1 MIRRKST
8 EVLAIVLV
16 LVMLVVSCL
25 MPCFAEAVGGIERQY
40 ESTLFGTNLITV
52 DIQMDADD
60 WQDMLD
66 NALSETYYAADVTI
80 NGQTFE
86 NVGIR
91 PKGNTSL
98 TQVAS
103 SDSDRYSFKIEFDH
117 YQDGQTCWGLDKLVL
132 NNLIS
137 DATYLKE
144 YFVYDMF
151 AFLDMPASDYAMA
164 EITVNGEPWGI
175 YLALEGVEES
185 FLTRNFGASPGE
197 LYKPENMGGG
207 GPGGMMDK
215 DEDEIREMMGLGED
229 EELPEMPE
237 MGEMPQMGEMPEPPD
252 GAQMPGQPPMASTDD
267 TQDTGDTQPAQDTQP
282 TDTQN
287 DQTTTDS
294 QPSDPSDSTQTA
306 PADDQTRE
314 GFQHGGGR
322 GGMGGGMSSGGSDL
336 NYIDDDLDSYETIWE
351 GEVTDTDD
359 ADHQRVVEALK
370 KISEG
375 DLSGV
380 DVDLM
385 CKYMAVQTFV
395 VNLDSLSGNMAH
407 NYYLYEKDGQLAL
420 LPWDYNL
427 AFGGFMSGDA
437 SSTINF
443 PIDTPVS
450 SVSMED
456 RQILAVILN
465 DEDACALYHSYLEQ
479 LCTEYVQGGQFE
491 LTYTML
497 RGLLDSRVATKEHDP
512 TAFYTADEYTEA
524 VEMLKTVIERRAES
538 ILGQLDGTIPSTTDG
553 QQADSSTLVDAS
565 NLDLS
570 IMGSQFGGGGHG
582 GNGAEGGMMGR
593 GGKMMPGAAGQQSQD
608 TASVPDDASQPST
621 EATTDTTQTT
631 AAQSAQPPEV
641 SGEKPSGTP
650 PDGQTPPDMASE
662 SNLSTT
668 S

>member
-25 MPCFAEAVGGIERQY
+25 MPCFAEAAGGMEQQY

-80 NGQTFE
+80 DGQTFE

-132 NNLIS
+132 NNLMS

-197 LYKPENMGGG
+197 LYKPENMGGD

-237 MGEMPQMGEMPEPPD
+237 MGEMPQIGEMP
-252 GAQMPGQPPMASTDD
+252 
-267 TQDTGDTQPAQDTQP
+267 
-282 TDTQN
+282 
-287 DQTTTDS
+287 
-294 QPSDPSDSTQTA
+294 DPSDNTQTT

-380 DVDLM
+380 DVDLL

-450 SVSMED
+450 GVSMED
-456 RQILAVILN
+456 RQIFAVILN
-465 DEDACALYHSYLEQ
+465 DEDACALYHSYLEK

-497 RGLLDSRVATKEHDP
+497 RGLLDSRVATEEHDP

-565 NLDLS
+565 DLDLS

-582 GNGAEGGMMGR
+582 GNSAEGGMMGR
-593 GGKMMPGAAGQQSQD
+593 GGKMMPGAAGQQSED
-608 TASVPDDASQPST
+608 TAAAPDGASQPSADT
-621 EATTDTTQTT
+621 AADTTQTT
-631 AAQSAQPPEV
+631 ATQSTQPPEAG
-641 SGEKPSGTP
+641 GEKPSGTP
-650 PDGQTPPDMASE
+650 PNGQTPPDMASE
-662 SNLSTT
+662 SNSPT

>member
-25 MPCFAEAVGGIERQY
+25 MPCFAEAAGGIEQQY
-40 ESTLFGTNLITV
+40 ESTLFSTNLITV
-52 DIQMDADD
+52 DIQIDADD

-80 NGQTFE
+80 DGQTFE

-132 NNLIS
+132 NNLMS

-197 LYKPENMGGG
+197 LYKPENMDGG

-252 GAQMPGQPPMASTDD
+252 D
-267 TQDTGDTQPAQDTQP
+267 TQIT
-282 TDTQN
+282 
-287 DQTTTDS
+287 
-294 QPSDPSDSTQTA
+294 

-351 GEVTDTDD
+351 GEVTETDD

-456 RQILAVILN
+456 RQIFAVILN
-465 DEDACALYHSYLEQ
+465 DEDACALYHSYLEK

-497 RGLLDSRVATKEHDP
+497 RGLLDSRVATEEHDP

-565 NLDLS
+565 DLDLS

-582 GNGAEGGMMGR
+582 GNGAEGGRMGR
-593 GGKMMPGAAGQQSQD
+593 GGKMMPGAAGQQNED
-608 TASVPDDASQPST
+608 TAAAPDDASQPSADT
-621 EATTDTTQTT
+621 AADTTQTT
-631 AAQSAQPPEV
+631 AAQSAQPPEAG
-641 SGEKPSGTP
+641 GEKPSGTP

-662 SNLSTT
+662 SNLSTI

>member
-25 MPCFAEAVGGIERQY
+25 MPCFAEAAGGIEQQY
-40 ESTLFGTNLITV
+40 ESALFGTNLITV

-132 NNLIS
+132 NNLMS
-137 DATYLKE
+137 DETYLKE

-215 DEDEIREMMGLGED
+215 DEDEIREMMGLSED

-237 MGEMPQMGEMPEPPD
+237 KGEMPQMGEMPEPPD

-267 TQDTGDTQPAQDTQP
+267 TQDTGDTQPAQDTQSG
-282 TDTQN
+282 DAQ
-287 DQTTTDS
+287 DG
-294 QPSDPSDSTQTA
+294 
-306 PADDQTRE
+306 QTRE
-314 GFQHGGGR
+314 GFQRGGGR

-456 RQILAVILN
+456 RQIFAVILN
-465 DEDACALYHSYLEQ
+465 DEDACALYHSYLEK

-497 RGLLDSRVATKEHDP
+497 RGLLDSRVATEEHDP

-538 ILGQLDGTIPSTTDG
+538 ILGQLDGTIPSTIDG

-565 NLDLS
+565 DLDLS
-570 IMGSQFGGGGHG
+570 IMGSQFGGG
-582 GNGAEGGMMGR
+582 MMGH
-593 GGKMMPGAAGQQSQD
+593 GGKMMPGAAGQQSED
-608 TASVPDDASQPST
+608 TAAAPDGASQPST
-621 EATTDTTQTT
+621 DATTDTTQTT
-631 AAQSAQPPEV
+631 ATQSAQPPEAG
-641 SGEKPSGTP
+641 GEKPSGTP

>member
-25 MPCFAEAVGGIERQY
+25 MPCFAEAVGGVEQQY

-132 NNLIS
+132 NNLMS

-215 DEDEIREMMGLGED
+215 DEDEIREMMGLSKD

-252 GAQMPGQPPMASTDD
+252 GAQMPGQTASTDV
-267 TQDTGDTQPAQDTQP
+267 TQNTGDTQPAQDTQSG
-282 TDTQN
+282 DAQ
-287 DQTTTDS
+287 DG
-294 QPSDPSDSTQTA
+294 
-306 PADDQTRE
+306 QTRE
-314 GFQHGGGR
+314 GFQRGGGR

-351 GEVTDTDD
+351 GEVTETDD

-427 AFGGFMSGDA
+427 AFGRFMSGDA

-450 SVSMED
+450 GVSMED
-456 RQILAVILN
+456 RQIFAVILN
-465 DEDACALYHSYLEQ
+465 DEEACALYHSYLEK

-497 RGLLDSRVATKEHDP
+497 RGLLDSRVATEEHDP

-538 ILGQLDGTIPSTTDG
+538 ILGQLDGTIPSTIDG

-565 NLDLS
+565 DLDLS
-570 IMGSQFGGGGHG
+570 IMGSQFGGG
-582 GNGAEGGMMGR
+582 MMGH
-593 GGKMMPGAAGQQSQD
+593 GGKMMPGAAGQQSED
-608 TASVPDDASQPST
+608 TAAAPDGASQPST
-621 EATTDTTQTT
+621 DATTDTTQTT
-631 AAQSAQPPEV
+631 ATQSAQPPEAG
-641 SGEKPSGTP
+641 GEKPSGTP

>member
-25 MPCFAEAVGGIERQY
+25 MPCFAEAAGGIEQQY

-132 NNLIS
+132 NNLMS

-215 DEDEIREMMGLGED
+215 DEDEIREMMGLSED

-237 MGEMPQMGEMPEPPD
+237 KGEMPQMGEMPEPPD

-267 TQDTGDTQPAQDTQP
+267 TQDTGDTQPAQDTQSG
-282 TDTQN
+282 DAQ
-287 DQTTTDS
+287 DG
-294 QPSDPSDSTQTA
+294 
-306 PADDQTRE
+306 QTRE
-314 GFQHGGGR
+314 GFQRGGGR

-456 RQILAVILN
+456 RQIFAVILN
-465 DEDACALYHSYLEQ
+465 DEDACALYHSYLEK

-497 RGLLDSRVATKEHDP
+497 RGLLDSRVATEEHDP

-553 QQADSSTLVDAS
+553 QQVDSSTLVDAS
-565 NLDLS
+565 DLDLS
-570 IMGSQFGGGGHG
+570 IMGSQFGGG
-582 GNGAEGGMMGR
+582 MMGH
-593 GGKMMPGAAGQQSQD
+593 GGKMMPGAAGQQSED
-608 TASVPDDASQPST
+608 TAAAPDGASQPST

-631 AAQSAQPPEV
+631 AAQSTQPPEV

-650 PDGQTPPDMASE
+650 PDGQTPPNMASE

>member
-25 MPCFAEAVGGIERQY
+25 MPCFAEAAGGIEQQY

-132 NNLIS
+132 NNLMS
-137 DATYLKE
+137 DETYLKE

-215 DEDEIREMMGLGED
+215 DEDEIREMMGLSKD

-237 MGEMPQMGEMPEPPD
+237 KGEMPQMGEMPEPPD

-267 TQDTGDTQPAQDTQP
+267 TQDTGDTQPAQDTQSG
-282 TDTQN
+282 DAQ
-287 DQTTTDS
+287 DG
-294 QPSDPSDSTQTA
+294 
-306 PADDQTRE
+306 QTRE
-314 GFQHGGGR
+314 GFQRGGGR

-456 RQILAVILN
+456 RQIFAVILN
-465 DEDACALYHSYLEQ
+465 DEDACALYHSYLEK

-497 RGLLDSRVATKEHDP
+497 RGLLDSRVATEEHDP

-538 ILGQLDGTIPSTTDG
+538 ILGQLDGTIPSTIDG

-565 NLDLS
+565 DLDLS
-570 IMGSQFGGGGHG
+570 IMGSQFGGG
-582 GNGAEGGMMGR
+582 MMGH
-593 GGKMMPGAAGQQSQD
+593 GGKMMPGAAGQQSED
-608 TASVPDDASQPST
+608 TAAAPDGASQPST
-621 EATTDTTQTT
+621 DATTDTTQTT
-631 AAQSAQPPEV
+631 ATQSAQPPEAG
-641 SGEKPSGTP
+641 GEKPSGTP

>member
-25 MPCFAEAVGGIERQY
+25 MPCFAEAVGGVEQQY

-132 NNLIS
+132 NNLMS

-185 FLTRNFGASPGE
+185 FLTRNFGASP
-197 LYKPENMGGG
+197 ENMGGG

-215 DEDEIREMMGLGED
+215 DEDEIREMMGLSKD

-282 TDTQN
+282 ADTQN

-294 QPSDPSDSTQTA
+294 QPTDPSDNTQTA
-306 PADDQTRE
+306 PADGQNRE
-314 GFQHGGGR
+314 GFPHGGG
-322 GGMGGGMSSGGSDL
+322 MGGMSSGGSDL

-359 ADHQRVVEALK
+359 ADHQRVVEALEK
-370 KISEG
+370 VSEG

-456 RQILAVILN
+456 RQIFAVILN
-465 DEDACALYHSYLEQ
+465 DEDALYHSYLEK

-497 RGLLDSRVATKEHDP
+497 RGLLDSRVATEEHDP

-565 NLDLS
+565 DLDLS

-593 GGKMMPGAAGQQSQD
+593 GGKMMPGAAGQQTED
-608 TASVPDDASQPST
+608 TAAAPDDASQPSADT
-621 EATTDTTQTT
+621 ATDTTQTT
-631 AAQSAQPPEV
+631 AAQSAQPPEAG
-641 SGEKPSGTP
+641 GEKPSGTP

>member
-25 MPCFAEAVGGIERQY
+25 MPCFAEAAGGVEQQY

-132 NNLIS
+132 NNLMS

-197 LYKPENMGGG
+197 LYKPEN
-207 GPGGMMDK
+207 
-215 DEDEIREMMGLGED
+215 
-229 EELPEMPE
+229 
-237 MGEMPQMGEMPEPPD
+237 
-252 GAQMPGQPPMASTDD
+252 
-267 TQDTGDTQPAQDTQP
+267 
-282 TDTQN
+282 
-287 DQTTTDS
+287 
-294 QPSDPSDSTQTA
+294 
-306 PADDQTRE
+306 
-314 GFQHGGGR
+314 
-322 GGMGGGMSSGGSDL
+322 MGGGMSSGGSDL

-450 SVSMED
+450 GVSMED
-456 RQILAVILN
+456 RQIFAVILN
-465 DEDACALYHSYLEQ
+465 DEDACALYHSYLEK

-497 RGLLDSRVATKEHDP
+497 RGLLDSRVATEEHDP
-512 TAFYTADEYTEA
+512 TAFYTAEEYTEA

-565 NLDLS
+565 DLDLS
-570 IMGSQFGGGGHG
+570 VMGSQFGGGGHG

-593 GGKMMPGAAGQQSQD
+593 GGKMMPGAAGQQSED
-608 TASVPDDASQPST
+608 APAAPDGASQPSADT
-621 EATTDTTQTT
+621 AADTTQTT
-631 AAQSAQPPEV
+631 AAQSAQP
-641 SGEKPSGTP
+641 SKAGGEKPSGTP

>member
-25 MPCFAEAVGGIERQY
+25 LPCFAEAAGGIEQQY

-132 NNLIS
+132 NNLMS

-207 GPGGMMDK
+207 
-215 DEDEIREMMGLGED
+215 
-229 EELPEMPE
+229 
-237 MGEMPQMGEMPEPPD
+237 
-252 GAQMPGQPPMASTDD
+252 
-267 TQDTGDTQPAQDTQP
+267 
-282 TDTQN
+282 
-287 DQTTTDS
+287 
-294 QPSDPSDSTQTA
+294 
-306 PADDQTRE
+306 
-314 GFQHGGGR
+314 R

-351 GEVTDTDD
+351 GEVTETDD

-380 DVDLM
+380 DVDLL

-524 VEMLKTVIERRAES
+524 VEMLKTVTERRAES

-565 NLDLS
+565 DLDLS

>member
-215 DEDEIREMMGLGED
+215 DEDEIRELMGLGED
-229 EELPEMPE
+229 EELP
-237 MGEMPQMGEMPEPPD
+237 EMPQMGEMPEPPD

-267 TQDTGDTQPAQDTQP
+267 TQDTGDTQPAQDTQS

-294 QPSDPSDSTQTA
+294 QPTEPSDSTQTA

-314 GFQHGGGR
+314 GFQHDGGR

-351 GEVTDTDD
+351 GEVTETDD

-380 DVDLM
+380 DVDLL

-437 SSTINF
+437 LSTINF

-456 RQILAVILN
+456 RQIFAVILN
-465 DEDACALYHSYLEQ
+465 DEDACTLYHSYLEK

-497 RGLLDSRVATKEHDP
+497 RGLLDSRVATEEHDP

-593 GGKMMPGAAGQQSQD
+593 GGKMMPGAAGQQTED
-608 TASVPDDASQPST
+608 AAAAPDDASQPST

-650 PDGQTPPDMASE
+650 PDGQIPPDMASE

>member
-25 MPCFAEAVGGIERQY
+25 MPCFAEAAGGIEQQY
-40 ESTLFGTNLITV
+40 ESTPFGTNLITV

-103 SDSDRYSFKIEFDH
+103 SDSDCYSFKIEFDH
-117 YQDGQTCWGLDKLVL
+117 YQDGQ
-132 NNLIS
+132 N
-137 DATYLKE
+137 
-144 YFVYDMF
+144 
-151 AFLDMPASDYAMA
+151 
-164 EITVNGEPWGI
+164 
-175 YLALEGVEES
+175 
-185 FLTRNFGASPGE
+185 
-197 LYKPENMGGG
+197 
-207 GPGGMMDK
+207 
-215 DEDEIREMMGLGED
+215 
-229 EELPEMPE
+229 
-237 MGEMPQMGEMPEPPD
+237 
-252 GAQMPGQPPMASTDD
+252 
-267 TQDTGDTQPAQDTQP
+267 
-282 TDTQN
+282 
-287 DQTTTDS
+287 
-294 QPSDPSDSTQTA
+294 
-306 PADDQTRE
+306 RE
-314 GFQHGGGR
+314 GFPHG
-322 GGMGGGMSSGGSDL
+322 GGMGGMWSGGSDL

-380 DVDLM
+380 DVDLL

-456 RQILAVILN
+456 RQIFAVILN
-465 DEDACALYHSYLEQ
+465 DEDACALYHSYLEK

-497 RGLLDSRVATKEHDP
+497 RGLLDSRVTTEEHDP

-565 NLDLS
+565 DLDLS
-570 IMGSQFGGGGHG
+570 IMGSQFGGGSHG

-593 GGKMMPGAAGQQSQD
+593 GGKMMPGAAGQQSED
-608 TASVPDDASQPST
+608 TAAAPDDASQPSADT
-621 EATTDTTQTT
+621 ATDTTQTS
-631 AAQSAQPPEV
+631 AAQSAQPPEAG
-641 SGEKPSGTP
+641 GEKPSGTP

>member
-25 MPCFAEAVGGIERQY
+25 MPCFAEAVGGVEQQY

-132 NNLIS
+132 NNLMS
-137 DATYLKE
+137 DETYLKE

-237 MGEMPQMGEMPEPPD
+237 MGEMPQMGEMPEPTD

-267 TQDTGDTQPAQDTQP
+267 TQDTGDTQPAQDTQSG
-282 TDTQN
+282 DAQDGQN
-287 DQTTTDS
+287 
-294 QPSDPSDSTQTA
+294 
-306 PADDQTRE
+306 RE
-314 GFQHGGGR
+314 GFPHGGG
-322 GGMGGGMSSGGSDL
+322 MGGMSSGGSDL

-380 DVDLM
+380 GVDLM

-456 RQILAVILN
+456 RQIFAVILN
-465 DEDACALYHSYLEQ
+465 DEDACALYHSYLEK

-497 RGLLDSRVATKEHDP
+497 RGLLDSRVATEEHDP

-565 NLDLS
+565 DLDLS
-570 IMGSQFGGGGHG
+570 IMGSQFGGG
-582 GNGAEGGMMGR
+582 MMGH
-593 GGKMMPGAAGQQSQD
+593 GGKMMPGAAGQQTED
-608 TASVPDDASQPST
+608 APAAPDGASQPSADT
-621 EATTDTTQTT
+621 ATDTTQTT
-631 AAQSAQPPEV
+631 AAQSTQPPEV
-641 SGEKPSGTP
+641 NGEKPSGTP
-650 PDGQTPPDMASE
+650 PDGQTPPGMASE

>member
-25 MPCFAEAVGGIERQY
+25 MPCFAEAAGGIEQQY

-132 NNLIS
+132 NNLMS

-215 DEDEIREMMGLGED
+215 DEDEIREMMGLSED

-252 GAQMPGQPPMASTDD
+252 GAQMPGQPPMASIDD
-267 TQDTGDTQPAQDTQP
+267 TQDTGDTQPAQDTQSG
-282 TDTQN
+282 DAQDGQN
-287 DQTTTDS
+287 
-294 QPSDPSDSTQTA
+294 
-306 PADDQTRE
+306 RE
-314 GFQHGGGR
+314 GFPHGGG
-322 GGMGGGMSSGGSDL
+322 MGGMSSGGSDL

-380 DVDLM
+380 DVDLL

-456 RQILAVILN
+456 RQIFAVILN
-465 DEDACALYHSYLEQ
+465 DEDACALYHSYLEK
-479 LCTEYVQGGQFE
+479 LCTEYVQGGQVE

-497 RGLLDSRVATKEHDP
+497 RGLLDSRVATEEHDP

-538 ILGQLDGTIPSTTDG
+538 ILGQLDGTIPSTIDG

-565 NLDLS
+565 DLDLS

-593 GGKMMPGAAGQQSQD
+593 GGKMMQGAAGQQSQD

-621 EATTDTTQTT
+621 DATTDTTQTT
-631 AAQSAQPPEV
+631 ATQSAQPPEA

-650 PDGQTPPDMASE
+650 PDGQTPLGMASE

>member
-25 MPCFAEAVGGIERQY
+25 MPCFAEAAGGIEQQY
-40 ESTLFGTNLITV
+40 ESALFGTDLITV

-132 NNLIS
+132 NNLMS

-197 LYKPENMGGG
+197 LYKPEDMGGG
-207 GPGGMMDK
+207 GPGGMMNK

-267 TQDTGDTQPAQDTQP
+267 TQDTGDTQPAQDTQS

-287 DQTTTDS
+287 DQTTTAS
-294 QPSDPSDSTQTA
+294 QPTDPSDNTQTA

-314 GFQHGGGR
+314 GFQRGGGR

-380 DVDLM
+380 DVDLL

-465 DEDACALYHSYLEQ
+465 DEDACALYHSYLEK

-497 RGLLDSRVATKEHDP
+497 RGLLDSRVATEEHDP

-538 ILGQLDGTIPSTTDG
+538 ILGQLDGPIPSTIDG

-565 NLDLS
+565 DLDLS
-570 IMGSQFGGGGHG
+570 VMGSQFGGGGHG

-593 GGKMMPGAAGQQSQD
+593 GGKMMQGAAGQQSQD
-608 TASVPDDASQPST
+608 TAAAPDDASQPSADT
-621 EATTDTTQTT
+621 AADTTQTT
-631 AAQSAQPPEV
+631 ATQSAQPPEV

-650 PDGQTPPDMASE
+650 PDGQTPLGMASE

>member
-267 TQDTGDTQPAQDTQP
+267 TQDTGDTQSAQDTQS

-294 QPSDPSDSTQTA
+294 QPTEPSDSTQTA

-322 GGMGGGMSSGGSDL
+322 GGMGSGMSSGGSDL

-351 GEVTDTDD
+351 GEVTETDD

-380 DVDLM
+380 DVDLL

-437 SSTINF
+437 LSTINF

-465 DEDACALYHSYLEQ
+465 DEDACALYHSYLEK

-497 RGLLDSRVATKEHDP
+497 RGLLDSRVATEEHDP

-593 GGKMMPGAAGQQSQD
+593 GGKMMPGAAGQQSED
-608 TASVPDDASQPST
+608 TAAAPDDASQPSN

-631 AAQSAQPPEV
+631 AAQSAQPPKV

>member
-25 MPCFAEAVGGIERQY
+25 MPCFAEAVGGVEQQY

-117 YQDGQTCWGLDKLVL
+117 YQDGQTCWGLGKLVL
-132 NNLIS
+132 NNLMS

-237 MGEMPQMGEMPEPPD
+237 KGEMPQMGEMPEPPD
-252 GAQMPGQPPMASTDD
+252 GAQMPGQPPMASIDD
-267 TQDTGDTQPAQDTQP
+267 TQDTGDTQPAQDTQSG
-282 TDTQN
+282 DAQDGQN
-287 DQTTTDS
+287 
-294 QPSDPSDSTQTA
+294 
-306 PADDQTRE
+306 RE
-314 GFQHGGGR
+314 GFPHGGG
-322 GGMGGGMSSGGSDL
+322 MGGMSSGGSDL

-359 ADHQRVVEALK
+359 ADHQRVVEALEK
-370 KISEG
+370 VSEG

-380 DVDLM
+380 DVDLL

-456 RQILAVILN
+456 RQIFAVILN
-465 DEDACALYHSYLEQ
+465 DEDACALYHSYLEK

-497 RGLLDSRVATKEHDP
+497 RGLLDSRVATEEHDP

-565 NLDLS
+565 DLDLS
-570 IMGSQFGGGGHG
+570 IMGSQFGGG
-582 GNGAEGGMMGR
+582 MMGH
-593 GGKMMPGAAGQQSQD
+593 GGKMMPGAAGQQTED
-608 TASVPDDASQPST
+608 APAAPDGASQPST

-631 AAQSAQPPEV
+631 AAQSTQPPEV
-641 SGEKPSGTP
+641 NGEKPSGTP
-650 PDGQTPPDMASE
+650 PDGQTPPGMASE

>member
-25 MPCFAEAVGGIERQY
+25 MPCFAEAAGGIEQQY

-132 NNLIS
+132 NNLMS

-215 DEDEIREMMGLGED
+215 DEDEIREMMGLSED

-252 GAQMPGQPPMASTDD
+252 GAQMPGPPPMASIDD
-267 TQDTGDTQPAQDTQP
+267 TQDTGDTQPAQDTQSG
-282 TDTQN
+282 DAQDGQN
-287 DQTTTDS
+287 
-294 QPSDPSDSTQTA
+294 
-306 PADDQTRE
+306 RE
-314 GFQHGGGR
+314 GFPHGGG
-322 GGMGGGMSSGGSDL
+322 MGGMSSGGSDL

-450 SVSMED
+450 SVSVDD
-456 RQILAVILN
+456 RQIFAVILN
-465 DEDACALYHSYLEQ
+465 DEDACALYHSYLEK

-497 RGLLDSRVATKEHDP
+497 RGLLDSRVATEEHDP
-512 TAFYTADEYTEA
+512 TAFYTTDEYTEA

-565 NLDLS
+565 DLDLS
-570 IMGSQFGGGGHG
+570 VMGSQFGGGGHG

-593 GGKMMPGAAGQQSQD
+593 GGKMMQGAAGQQTED
-608 TASVPDDASQPST
+608 TAAAPDGASQPST

-631 AAQSAQPPEV
+631 ATQSAQPPEV

-650 PDGQTPPDMASE
+650 PDGQTPPNMAAE

>member
-1 MIRRKST
+1 M
-8 EVLAIVLV
+8 
-16 LVMLVVSCL
+16 
-25 MPCFAEAVGGIERQY
+25 
-40 ESTLFGTNLITV
+40 
-52 DIQMDADD
+52 
-60 WQDMLD
+60 
-66 NALSETYYAADVTI
+66 
-80 NGQTFE
+80 
-86 NVGIR
+86 
-91 PKGNTSL
+91 
-98 TQVAS
+98 
-103 SDSDRYSFKIEFDH
+103 
-117 YQDGQTCWGLDKLVL
+117 L
-132 NNLIS
+132 NNLMS

-237 MGEMPQMGEMPEPPD
+237 MGEMPEPPD

-267 TQDTGDTQPAQDTQP
+267 TQDTSDTQP

-314 GFQHGGGR
+314 GFQHDGGR
-322 GGMGGGMSSGGSDL
+322 GGMGGMWSGGSDL

-351 GEVTDTDD
+351 GEVTETDD

-380 DVDLM
+380 DVNLL

-456 RQILAVILN
+456 RQIFAVILN

-524 VEMLKTVIERRAES
+524 VEMLKTVTERRAES

-565 NLDLS
+565 DLDLS

-593 GGKMMPGAAGQQSQD
+593 GGKMMPGAAGQQSED
-608 TASVPDDASQPST
+608 TAAAPDGASQPSADT
-621 EATTDTTQTT
+621 AADTTQTT
-631 AAQSAQPPEV
+631 AAQSTQPPEAG
-641 SGEKPSGTP
+641 GEKPSGTP

>member
-25 MPCFAEAVGGIERQY
+25 MPCFAEAVGGVEQQY

-132 NNLIS
+132 NNLMS
-137 DATYLKE
+137 DETYLKE

-252 GAQMPGQPPMASTDD
+252 GAQMPGPPPMASIDD
-267 TQDTGDTQPAQDTQP
+267 TQDTGDTQPAQDTQSG
-282 TDTQN
+282 DAQDGQN
-287 DQTTTDS
+287 
-294 QPSDPSDSTQTA
+294 
-306 PADDQTRE
+306 RE
-314 GFQHGGGR
+314 GFPHGGG
-322 GGMGGGMSSGGSDL
+322 MGGMSSGGSDL

-380 DVDLM
+380 GVDLM

-456 RQILAVILN
+456 RQIFAVILN
-465 DEDACALYHSYLEQ
+465 DEDACALYHSYLEK

-497 RGLLDSRVATKEHDP
+497 RGLLDSRVATEEHDP

-565 NLDLS
+565 DLDLS
-570 IMGSQFGGGGHG
+570 IMGSQFGGG
-582 GNGAEGGMMGR
+582 MMGH
-593 GGKMMPGAAGQQSQD
+593 GGKMMPGAAGQQTED
-608 TASVPDDASQPST
+608 APAAPDGASQPSADT
-621 EATTDTTQTT
+621 ATDTTQTT
-631 AAQSAQPPEV
+631 AAQSTQPPEV
-641 SGEKPSGTP
+641 NGEKPSGTP
-650 PDGQTPPDMASE
+650 PDGQTPPGMASE

>member
-25 MPCFAEAVGGIERQY
+25 MPCFAEAVGGVEQQY

-132 NNLIS
+132 NNLMS

-237 MGEMPQMGEMPEPPD
+237 KGEMPQMGEMPEPPD
-252 GAQMPGQPPMASTDD
+252 GAQMPGQPPMASIDD
-267 TQDTGDTQPAQDTQP
+267 TQDTGDTQPAQDTQSG
-282 TDTQN
+282 DAQDGQN
-287 DQTTTDS
+287 
-294 QPSDPSDSTQTA
+294 
-306 PADDQTRE
+306 RE
-314 GFQHGGGR
+314 GFPHGGG
-322 GGMGGGMSSGGSDL
+322 MGGMSSGGSDL

-359 ADHQRVVEALK
+359 ADHQRVVEALEK
-370 KISEG
+370 VSEG

-380 DVDLM
+380 DVDLL

-420 LPWDYNL
+420 LPWDYNM

-450 SVSMED
+450 SVSVDD
-456 RQILAVILN
+456 RQIFAVILN
-465 DEDACALYHSYLEQ
+465 DEDACALYHSYLEK

-497 RGLLDSRVATKEHDP
+497 RGLLDSRVATEEHDP

-565 NLDLS
+565 DLDLS
-570 IMGSQFGGGGHG
+570 VMGSQFGGGGHG

-593 GGKMMPGAAGQQSQD
+593 GGKMMPGAAGQQTED
-608 TASVPDDASQPST
+608 TAAASDDASQPST

-631 AAQSAQPPEV
+631 AAQSAQPPEA

-650 PDGQTPPDMASE
+650 PDGQTPPNMASE
-662 SNLSTT
+662 SNLLTT